1 MGKTMKKIFFI
12 IISISLLAWACD
24 DSSSN
29 DVAPASIDG
38 NSEVPLGQGGSLARF
53 GILGNNLYAVNWNTL
68 NTFDISDPA
77 KPNYLSNTQVGAGV
91 ETIFI
96 RSADSVVFIGS
107 QTGMYI
113 YGASNPQNLQFL
125 SFYDHFQ
132 ACDPVVANMDYAFVT
147 LNDDADF
154 GCARGV
160 NQLEIINIKNLTNP
174 FVEQVYSMTQPRG
187 LGLDDSL
194 LFVCDDG
201 LKVFDFN
208 SPQDLR
214 SISNHNISARDVIPN
229 VGNFDIIY
237 VIGDEGLYQ
246 YQYRDADLEL
256 LSIIPLGS

>member
-1 MGKTMKKIFFI
+1 MKKICFTL
-12 IISISLLAWACD
+12 ISISLLAWGCS
-24 DSSSN
+24 DSGSN
-29 DVAPASIDG
+29 DLAPAGFEG
-38 NSEVPLGQGGSLARF
+38 NSEVPAGQGGSLARF
-53 GILGNNLYAVNWNTL
+53 AVLGDNLYAVNWNTL
-68 NTFDISDPA
+68 NTFDISNPQ
-77 KPNYLSNTQVGAGV
+77 KPVYQSNTQIGAGI

-96 RSADSVVFIGS
+96 RSVDSIIFIGS

-113 YGASNPQNLQFL
+113 YEAKNPRSPRIL

-147 LNDDADF
+147 LNDDANF

-160 NQLEIINIKNLTNP
+160 NQLEIINIKNLTQP
-174 FVEQVYSMTQPRG
+174 FVEKVYPMTQPRG
-187 LGLDDSL
+187 LGIDDSL

-208 SPQDLR
+208 SPQNLTSLSKHD
-214 SISNHNISARDVIPN
+214 ISATDVIPN

-237 VIGDEGLYQ
+237 VIGEEGLYQ
-246 YQYRDADLEL
+246 YQYQGAQLEL